1 MLFSISCKNDPKPS
15 STSLT
20 SYKAV
25 TETSAKELEVQAGAT
40 LISVLPD
47 PDSPG
52 DVDTPSGKGQY
63 ISAAMQGIMNFGA
76 IGDVMDYVKPTS
88 RSLTAE
94 ASIRIHDETLY
105 LAGEDASNPDDPI
118 AVTGEIF
125 VDHFELLVK
134 GNTDRLVD
142 TILGFVN
149 APSYPTPGK
158 ASASVGLSTY
168 LKLKATYGPEIVE
181 FPISAY
187 LSLVG
192 TDVGATTDG
201 TITGTVSGELKA
213 SLATVVIIEGTSAM
227 PMLISIEAKPFS
239 VTVEDIVTMI
249 ADLNTPP
256 EPEDDPVEYVWDIV
270 RSSIWGA
277 DATDDVVTLK
287 VVAFGANG
295 AREECT
301 FTVPE
306 IVSMTS
312 LS

>member
-1 MLFSISCKNDPKPS
+1 
-15 STSLT
+15 
-20 SYKAV
+20 
-25 TETSAKELEVQAGAT
+25 
-40 LISVLPD
+40 
-47 PDSPG
+47 
-52 DVDTPSGKGQY
+52 
-63 ISAAMQGIMNFGA
+63 MNFGA
-76 IGDVMDYVKPTS
+76 IGDVIEHVKPTS

-105 LAGEDASNPDDPI
+105 LAGVDANSPDIPPI
-118 AVTGEIF
+118 DVTGEVF

-168 LKLKATYGPEIVE
+168 LKLKATHGPKIVE

-213 SLATVVIIEGTSAM
+213 SLATVVTMNVSETPDVSQDLVAM

-239 VTVEDIVTMI
+239 VSVEKIMEIVATI
-249 ADLNTPP
+249 NQGKAADDERTK
-256 EPEDDPVEYVWDIV
+256 EQFVWETIRAGV
-270 RSSIWGA
+270 WGA

-287 VVAFGANG
+287 VVAFGADN
-295 AREECT
+295 ARQECA
-301 FTVPE
+301 FTVPD
-306 IVSMTS
+306 ILKMMTPMS
-312 LS
+312 